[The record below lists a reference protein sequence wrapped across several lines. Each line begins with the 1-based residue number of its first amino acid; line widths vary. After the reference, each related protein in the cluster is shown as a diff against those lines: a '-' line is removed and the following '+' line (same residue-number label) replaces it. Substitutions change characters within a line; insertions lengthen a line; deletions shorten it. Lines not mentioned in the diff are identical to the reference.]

1 MPELNGL
8 KDQLSYDAGRYPTS
22 VFGSLL
28 NRYYSILFIDTE
40 TTGFNAE
47 TDHITEFAAIKINR
61 EGAEEEFTTFVKLP
75 EGTTVPEKI
84 IAITGITDEMCNSGI
99 PGGELYHRLISLME
113 GKTLLVAYNL
123 QFDASFLL
131 ALSPDRTDETA
142 LLPNKKLDY
151 LDALTVYRD
160 RAEAPHKLS
169 DAIQH
174 YNVSGK
180 NSHRAIEDAMG
191 LMEVTKA
198 MAAEKDD
205 LLSYINRFGY
215 KAKYGIS
222 GKHIDG
228 IKYFEQL

>member
-1 MPELNGL
+1 MNGL
-8 KDQLSYDAGRYPTS
+8 TDQLSYDACRYPES
-22 VFGSLL
+22 VFGSLM
-28 NRYYSILFIDTE
+28 NCYDSILFVDTE

-47 TDHITEFAAIKINR
+47 TDHITEFAAIKIKR
-61 EGAEEEFTTFVKLP
+61 EGAKEEFSTFVKLP
-75 EGTTVPEKI
+75 QGTSVPEKI

-99 PGGELYHRLISLME
+99 SGKELFHRFISLLDE
-113 GKTLLVAYNL
+113 KTLLVAYNL
-123 QFDASFLL
+123 QFDANFLL
-131 ALSPDRTDETA
+131 ALATDRADETA
-142 LLPNKKLDY
+142 LLPNKQLDY

-174 YNVSGK
+174 YHVSGK
-180 NSHRAIEDAMG
+180 NLHRAIEDAKG

-198 MAAEKDD
+198 MVAEKDN
-205 LLSYINRFGY
+205 LLAYINRFGY

-228 IKYFEQL
+228 ITYFEQL